1 MRAFSL
7 VVAAGCFA
15 LAALCLVVQFLP
27 AGPHGMVARSLQAV
41 ALASG
46 FVVGYRWLRRPWPR
60 YESAVAFVLWSDTV
74 VTLVAVTMSTPE
86 ARLCTTL
93 YLGLTGVFV
102 GFLLG
107 ARLLVLHCVV
117 GAAVITGIT
126 AAAVV
131 QQRAGPMDLFVIYMP
146 ALMWV
151 VLVPLCGAVLIES
164 GRRAIARVARSAH
177 HDQLTG
183 LRNRRGLHAAVQR
196 AVSRTRPTYL
206 VVTVCDI
213 DRFKQLNDD
222 RGHAA
227 GDAALIA
234 LAGVLRSVA
243 HPDEVAAR
251 IGGDELVLVT
261 FTDDSSGAPALLGRL
276 TSLNHIDVDGIG
288 LSVSVGVASMAAAAE
303 HFSLDDLIRRAD
315 AAMYEVKKSG
325 GGRCGVHR

>member
-1 MRAFSL
+1 MRTFSSI
-7 VVAAGCFA
+7 VAAGCFA
-15 LAALCLVVQFLP
+15 LAALCLIVQFLP
-27 AGPHGMVARSLQAV
+27 AGPAGVISRSVQAA
-41 ALASG
+41 ALVSG
-46 FVVGYRWLRRPWPR
+46 FVVGYRWIWRPWPR
-60 YESAVAFVLWSDTV
+60 YESAVAFVVWADAAV
-74 VTLVAVTMSTPE
+74 AAVAVTMSTAE

-93 YLGLTGVFV
+93 YLGVIGVFI

-107 ARLLVLHCVV
+107 ARLLVLHCAF
-117 GAAVITGIT
+117 GAAVIVGIT
-126 AAAVV
+126 VAAVL
-131 QQRAGPMDLFVIYMP
+131 QQHAGLLDLFVIYMP

-151 VLVPLCGAVLIES
+151 VVVPLCGAVLIDS
-164 GRRAIARVARSAH
+164 GRRAIVRVARSAD

-196 AVSRTRPTYL
+196 AVARTRPVNL
-206 VVTVCDI
+206 VVSVCDI

-234 LAGVLRSVA
+234 LAQALRSVA

-261 FTDDSSGAPALLGRL
+261 FTEDRGEVPTLLGRL
-276 TSLNHIDVDGIG
+276 TSLNHVEVDGTE
-288 LSVSVGVASMAAAAE
+288 LSVSVGIASMAATTE

-315 AAMYEVKKSG
+315 AAMYEVKRSG
-325 GGRCGVHR
+325 GGRCGVHQ

>member
-7 VVAAGCFA
+7 MVAAGCFA
-15 LAALCLVVQFLP
+15 LAALCVVVQFLP
-27 AGPHGMVARSLQAV
+27 AGPTGPVSRSVQTA

-46 FVVGYRWLRRPWPR
+46 FVVGYRWVRRPWPR
-60 YESAVAFVLWSDTV
+60 YETAVAFVLWADTA
-74 VTLVAVTMSTPE
+74 VTSVAVTMSTPE

-93 YLGLTGVFV
+93 YLGIIGVFI

-107 ARLLVLHCVV
+107 ARLLVVHCAF
-117 GAAVITGIT
+117 GAAVISGIT
-126 AAAVV
+126 AAAVLH
-131 QQRAGPMDLFVIYMP
+131 QHAGPMDLFVIYMP

-151 VLVPLCGAVLIES
+151 VLVPLCGAVLIDS
-164 GRRAIARVARSAH
+164 GRRAITRVARSAH

-196 AVSRTRPTYL
+196 AVTRARPVNL

-234 LAGVLRSVA
+234 LAGMLRSVA
-243 HPDEVAAR
+243 RPDEVVAR
-251 IGGDELVLVT
+251 IGGDELVLVS
-261 FTDDSSGAPALLGRL
+261 FADDLDGVPALLGRL
-276 TSLNHIDVDGIG
+276 TLLNRIEVDGTG
-288 LSVSVGVASMAAAAE
+288 LSVSVGVASMAAAAA

-315 AAMYEVKKSG
+315 AAMYEVKRSG
-325 GGRCGVHR
+325 GGQCGVHQ